1 MCISIKDVFIPRRRR
16 GGSSRRRLHLFL
28 LHSLSFNVVSWVIR
42 AFRRSEGTTVVAA
55 NRGRL

>member
-1 MCISIKDVFIPRRRR
+1 MCISIKGVFIPRRRR

-28 LHSLSFNVVSWVIR
+28 LHSLSFNVVSWVSR
-42 AFRRSEGTTVVAA
+42 ASGRSEETTAVAA

>member
-28 LHSLSFNVVSWVIR
+28 LHSLSFNVVPWVIR
-42 AFRRSEGTTVVAA
+42 AFRRSEGTMVVAA
-55 NRGRL
+55 DRGRL